1 MDFHSAKVDQIDIGM
16 GTPLQRSFSN
26 SLHQFSSVVQSY
38 TTLCNPMDCSTLGF
52 PVHHQQPELTQNRV
66 H

>member
-1 MDFHSAKVDQIDIGM
+1 MDFHSVQVDQIDTGM

-38 TTLCNPMDCSTLGF
+38 PTLCNPVGCCTLGL
-52 PVHHQQPELTQNRV
+52 PVHHQQPEFTQTRV